1 MWKLLLSTEKEVW
14 WEKLFPAH
22 KAVVIISYFY
32 RALNAQGADN
42 IWSGAKQIK
51 FCSKAGR
58 GHIQTQS
65 NTKPTTQN
73 KHGIAQGH
81 CKGRAIEG
89 GVVLGWRKEGI
100 PLKYN
105 KIIENLWIGA
115 KASKWVVQAN
125 IFFKKAFSLH
135 FLSRK
140 IRSLYYSA
148 IKKKKKERKRK
159 NVIWSNLDGLKDH
172 PSNWSKSGRERQIPY
187 RITHMWTL
195 WNKWTYLWNRSR
207 LTDMRIDMVAKRRGR
222 GKEGHVGSLGC
233 AEANS

>member
-140 IRSLYYSA
+140 IISLYYTA
-148 IKKKKKERKRK
+148 IKKKKKRKK
-159 NVIWSNLDGLKDH
+159 KKKCHLKQL
-172 PSNWSKSGRERQIPY
+172 G
-187 RITHMWTL
+187 WT
-195 WNKWTYLWNRSR
+195 
-207 LTDMRIDMVAKRRGR
+207 
-222 GKEGHVGSLGC
+222 
-233 AEANS
+233 